1 MVREPPRF
9 FQFQFIIIIIIIN
22 INLHNINKVPHAE
35 DFRNKNRL
43 LVVYYCFFFM
53 NPSPS
58 AQNPIPQPLKKANP
72 SSHFTPPRP
81 SIEGGMKKGILMNWN
96 GR

>member
-43 LVVYYCFFFM
+43 LVVQDGFRWGR
-53 NPSPS
+53 
-58 AQNPIPQPLKKANP
+58 L
-72 SSHFTPPRP
+72 T
-81 SIEGGMKKGILMNWN
+81 SITNNEFNSVKNLG
-96 GR
+96 